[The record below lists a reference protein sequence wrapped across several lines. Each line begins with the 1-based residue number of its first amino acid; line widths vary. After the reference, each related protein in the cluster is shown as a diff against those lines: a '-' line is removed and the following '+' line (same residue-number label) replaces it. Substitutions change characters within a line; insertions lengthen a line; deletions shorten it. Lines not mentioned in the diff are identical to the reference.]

1 MTGLNYT
8 MVYSTCLL
16 FLVSVRQYK
25 ANKSSNYHSG
35 DLPQQCGNGFAWIVI
50 DLDDETRI
58 WSESASVRNSHLFTL
73 PVALFSNMMC

>member
-8 MVYSTCLL
+8 MVYSMCLL

-25 ANKSSNYHSG
+25 ANKSGNYHSG

-50 DLDDETRI
+50 YPHDETHI
-58 WSESASVRNSHLFTL
+58 
-73 PVALFSNMMC
+73 

>member
-25 ANKSSNYHSG
+25 ANKSCNYHSG

-50 DLDDETRI
+50 DLDDETHI
-58 WSESASVRNSHLFTL
+58 
-73 PVALFSNMMC
+73 